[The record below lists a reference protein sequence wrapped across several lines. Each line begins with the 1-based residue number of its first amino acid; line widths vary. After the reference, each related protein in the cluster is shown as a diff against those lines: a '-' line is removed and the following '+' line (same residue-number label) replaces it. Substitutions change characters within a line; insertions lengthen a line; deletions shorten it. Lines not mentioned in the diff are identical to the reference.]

1 MERWT
6 KALSRDETARLVRL
20 LGAIPRQGR
29 VLDVGCG
36 YGKKMDIL
44 RKLGF
49 GQLTGIE
56 HNPKVA
62 ESTRSRGYEVYAPER
77 FDPVQWREHYDCIVF
92 SHIIE
97 HFQHDGLLK
106 FMDCYLDCLKPGG
119 YAVMLSPLPGAHFY
133 LDFDHVKPY
142 CPQSV
147 TTVFGPGQRQIQER
161 SRHILSMEDVDFRR
175 SPWRIR
181 FSRAL
186 ILKKKAFW
194 PRLANFLLAVLFR
207 ASGKICGKSTGWLG
221 LFRKH

>member
-1 MERWT
+1 MR
-6 KALSRDETARLVRL
+6 VRQKN
-20 LGAIPRQGR
+20 GHTT
-29 VLDVGCG
+29 
-36 YGKKMDIL
+36 

-161 SRHILSMEDVDFRR
+161 SRHILSMEGRG
-175 SPWRIR
+175 
-181 FSRAL
+181 FSTFPLADSVQSGLDTQEKSILAPACKFFAGRAVQGL
-186 ILKKKAFW
+186 GQNLRQK
-194 PRLANFLLAVLFR
+194 
-207 ASGKICGKSTGWLG
+207 TGWLG